1 MTSSTSAW
9 AGPFPA
15 PRKTASWPPKSRSWR
30 ATCSPLTAASL
41 STGIALQVLEA
52 GERIRAGMPAG
63 EIAKEMQ
70 AIVPHC
76 HASFILDTLEVYEGR
91 WPVLQFGG
99 LWGQPAVPK
108 ALHRGGQ
115 RRRLHARGQEYRGT
129 LKKVLPIRKGQAGP
143 IPSIKRDHL
152 FITYST
158 IDPSYVELV
167 RQTVEETMEFKE
179 IHTTNA
185 SCTIACHCG
194 PNTLG
199 ILFETE

>member
-1 MTSSTSAW
+1 MHV
-9 AGPFPA
+9 G
-15 PRKTASWPPKSRSWR
+15 KK
-30 ATCSPLTAASL
+30 
-41 STGIALQVLEA
+41 
-52 GERIRAGMPAG
+52 
-63 EIAKEMQ
+63 
-70 AIVPHC
+70 
-76 HASFILDTLEVYEGR
+76 
-91 WPVLQFGG
+91 
-99 LWGQPAVPK
+99 
-108 ALHRGGQ
+108 
-115 RRRLHARGQEYRGT
+115 YRGT
-129 LKKVLPIRKGQAGP
+129 LHKVLPQYVKDKLAQY
-143 IPSIKRDHL
+143 PSIKRDHL